1 MSAYIICYCCLT
13 TPFFI
18 RKSMALLAFVSL
30 KGVRPNRPNHPRLY
44 GRKKLKIQT
53 KGVYKLT
60 RMLQVVLVKD
70 WRWRCYMLYKISIS
84 SFCIALTFE
93 ATSV

>member
-53 KGVYKLT
+53 RGVYKLNKDAASSACQ
-60 RMLQVVLVKD
+60 RLEMEVLNALQNIDLQF
-70 WRWRCYMLYKISIS
+70 LYSTN
-84 SFCIALTFE
+84 F
-93 ATSV
+93 